1 MYFLPYMNSMKNNY
15 FIRIYFAKSYLK
27 PFQEYHIDVF
37 WTEKNRIISK
47 LKRKHYDMFREE
59 FIEN

>member
-1 MYFLPYMNSMKNNY
+1 MKNYNI
-15 FIRIYFAKSYLK
+15 IRIYFAKSYLK

-47 LKRKHYDMFREE
+47 LKRKHYDVFREE
-59 FIEN
+59 VIKD

>member
-1 MYFLPYMNSMKNNY
+1 MKNCNI
-15 FIRIYFAKSYLK
+15 IRIYFAKSYLK
-27 PFQEYHIDVF
+27 SFQEYHIDVF

-59 FIEN
+59 IIEN